1 MRCLL
6 GEAPEDPLA
15 PEQVYFSAVMRVYMD
30 GHGKFIRSKNAAQRA
45 FDLALIY
52 LKKATGAASPKVSD
66 FTLARQEAFM
76 RWCRDEHKL
85 SAKSIATYL
94 SMIRAGMTFAAKPRI
109 ITDSKGR
116 EREARTL
123 SDAPF
128 IQTAEKEICRVT
140 ALPRPAP
147 RDFIPTDAQLAAFL
161 DATYDEDSEQDTA
174 EREHIF
180 RYCIVALNTWA
191 RPEAICEMNV
201 TTQVDFANGIID
213 LNPRGRPQNNKYRP
227 TIRLT
232 DNLRGWLL
240 HWNQERPISHR
251 GKPVKEVL
259 AKTFKKVGKRAGVPE
274 MVRYSLR
281 HYMNTRTMSVPTDIR
296 PDREERAIWMGHFDP
311 RFRTTLVYEHRN
323 PDHLAKCMKATDSI
337 LRMLDQISGKS
348 LFSPNTRPSA
358 GLTVI
363 ENQGYM
369 AG

>member
-1 MRCLL
+1 
-6 GEAPEDPLA
+6 
-15 PEQVYFSAVMRVYMD
+15 
-30 GHGKFIRSKNAAQRA
+30 
-45 FDLALIY
+45 
-52 LKKATGAASPKVSD
+52 
-66 FTLARQEAFM
+66 M

-94 SMIRAGMTFAAKPRI
+94 AMIRAGMEFAAKPRI

-116 EREARTL
+116 EREGRTL
-123 SDAPF
+123 SAAPF

-147 RDFIPTDAQLAAFL
+147 REFIPTDVQLAAFL
-161 DATYDEDSEQDTA
+161 DATYDETDEKEVR

-180 RYCIVALNTWA
+180 RYCIIALNTWA
-191 RPEAICEMNV
+191 RPEAICELNV
-201 TTQVDFANGIID
+201 STQVDFANGIID
-213 LNPRGRPQNNKYRP
+213 LNPKGRAQNNKYRP

-240 HWNQERPISHR
+240 HWGLERPIVH
-251 GKPVKEVL
+251 GKKPVKEVL
-259 AKTFKKVGKRAGVPE
+259 AKTFKKVGERAGVPE

-281 HYMNTRTMSVPTDIR
+281 HYMNTRAMSVASDIR

-323 PDHLAKCMKATDSI
+323 PDHLVKCMKATDSI
-337 LRMLDQISGKS
+337 LRILDQTSGKP
-348 LFSPNTRPSA
+348 LFSPNTLPSK
-358 GLTVI
+358 GLTIV
-363 ENQGYM
+363 ENKGYL